1 MMYPA
6 TTRMNRRGWVKTR
19 VNRIHADSKAS
30 ERVPLLKGHVKD
42 RNGVG
47 ARRSQNSQKD

>member
-6 TTRMNRRGWVKTR
+6 TTRMKRRGWVKIR
-19 VNRIHADSKAS
+19 VNWIHAGSRAS

-47 ARRSQNSQKD
+47 ASRSRNS